1 MEISNLTFEQF
12 LNQKYAPK
20 TVKSYL
26 FFVEKFLKQ
35 HKNADNYD
43 FSDIVYYLSDFK
55 KYHSHYKNF
64 HALFASI
71 KTYYNY
77 LVEIG
82 IRDTHPCRMLIQ
94 KIKKPSI
101 QIQDLFSSEELEIL
115 LTIPETCEILNK
127 RNKIVISLFIY
138 QGLLSSEIIDLKMSD
153 IDFENNMIFV
163 KGNRKVNKR
172 NLLLNEKQLKWI
184 AEYLENDRKL
194 LNTNALNNLF
204 LTIKGNK
211 LGIDVLQFLVERY
224 KYIFP
229 DRKLNHITIRQSVI
243 SNLLNELHH
252 SIEDVQLFIGHKWP
266 SATERYKRSDIV
278 TNLSKIN
285 KWHPLEK

>member
-1 MEISNLTFEQF
+1 METPLITFEQF

-26 FFVEKFLKQ
+26 FFVQKFLKQ
-35 HKNADNYD
+35 HVNAANFD
-43 FSDIVYYLSDFK
+43 FSDVVDYLSKYK
-55 KYHSHYKNF
+55 KNNSHCKNF
-64 HALFASI
+64 YALFASI

-82 IRDTHPCRMLIQ
+82 FRDTHPCRMLIQ

-101 QIQDLFSSEELEIL
+101 QIQDLFSSEELETL
-115 LTIPETCEILNK
+115 LTIPETCELLAK
-127 RNKIVISLFIY
+127 RNKIIISLFIY

-153 IDFENNMIFV
+153 IDFENKMIFV

-172 NLLLNEKQLKWI
+172 HLLLNEKQLKWI
-184 AEYLENDRKL
+184 EEYLDIDRPL
-194 LNTNALNNLF
+194 LNIYTLDYLF

-278 TNLSKIN
+278 TNFSKIN